1 MRNSA
6 YGTNRITGNKR
17 QVQAEPGQLPHQ
29 VPLQAGDPR
38 RVGRYRLTGRLDGL
52 PSDDPIF
59 TGIGTDGA
67 EVCVTVLGGSWDA
80 AALDRFAAEAVVA
93 KRVPPFCAARV
104 LDAGLDGNDAYLVS
118 EYISG
123 RSLLEVV
130 AEYGVAAGP
139 PLEALAIGMAT
150 GLASVHQAG
159 LVHGSFGP
167 QYVILAEH
175 GPPHV
180 VEFGITPP
188 YGSATPSADMLAWG
202 QTVVFA
208 ATGRPPGEAVDL
220 DILPESLRDPVQQCL
235 EFDPPE
241 RPAARAVVQFLLGDR
256 ALPAGLLAEG
266 SRRAARGSGWA
277 SLQAAGTASPRAPGA
292 SQHSGRHPA
301 SPVVRSRPDARGR
314 STGTLSHPPRASHVS
329 ATARHTGG
337 GAAAGAQ
344 GPAQRRSGGPRRSGR
359 RGALPW
365 LIAGA
370 GIIVVALIVILILHL
385 AQGGNSAANASANNG
400 HPGASGRAGSS
411 GAPTASQGSVIP
423 AAFNGTW
430 SGEVTQP
437 PSDTYHV
444 TVTLSAGQSSG
455 LISYAG
461 AGATCS
467 GVLTPTSVS
476 PAKMTMKLG
485 TAEKGCANST
495 VTISLGRPNTMTF
508 DEGNPAASG
517 TLTRA

>member
-6 YGTNRITGNKR
+6 YGTNRITGHRR

-59 TGIGTDGA
+59 TGMGPDGTEICITILRGN
-67 EVCVTVLGGSWDA
+67 WDA
-80 AALDRFAAEAVVA
+80 AALDRFAAEAAVA

-118 EYISG
+118 EYVSG

-139 PLEALAIGMAT
+139 QLEALAIGMAT

-202 QTVVFA
+202 QSVVFA
-208 ATGRPPGEAVDL
+208 ATGRPPGVAVDL
-220 DILPESLRDPVQQCL
+220 DILPEILRDPVQQCL
-235 EFDPPE
+235 ELDPPE

-256 ALPAGLLAEG
+256 ALPAGVLAEG

-277 SLQAAGTASPRAPGA
+277 SLQAAGTAPARATGA

-301 SPVVRSRPDARGR
+301 TSVSRPRPDAGGR
-314 STGTLSHPPRASHVS
+314 SAGPASTPYRTSHVAAS
-329 ATARHTGG
+329 ARHTGG
-337 GAAAGAQ
+337 GAAAGSH
-344 GPAQRRSGGPRRSGR
+344 GPAQRRPGGPRRSGR
-359 RGALPW
+359 SRALPW

-370 GIIVVALIVILILHL
+370 GIVVVVLIVLLVLHL
-385 AQGGNSAANASANNG
+385 TQGGNSAATASANTG
-400 HPGASGRAGSS
+400 HRGASSTGSS
-411 GAPTASQGSVIP
+411 GVPTASQGSVIP
-423 AAFNGTW
+423 PAFNGTW
-430 SGEVTQP
+430 SGLVTQP
-437 PSDTYHV
+437 PSDTYNV
-444 TVTLSAGQSSG
+444 TVTLSSGQTSG

-461 AGATCS
+461 AGTTCS

-476 PAKMTMKLG
+476 PTKMIMKLG
-485 TAEKGCANST
+485 TAQKGCANST
-495 VTISLGRPNTMTF
+495 VTISLGRPNTLTF

-517 TLTRA
+517 TLSRA

>member
-1 MRNSA
+1 M
-6 YGTNRITGNKR
+6 
-17 QVQAEPGQLPHQ
+17 PHQ
-29 VPLQAGDPR
+29 VPLKAGDPR

-59 TGIGTDGA
+59 TGSGADGA
-67 EVCVTVLGGSWDA
+67 EVCVTVLGGYWDA
-80 AALDRFAAEAVVA
+80 AALDRFAAEAAVA

-104 LDAGLDGNDAYLVS
+104 LDAGLDGTDVYLVS
-118 EYISG
+118 EYVPG
-123 RSLLEVV
+123 RSLLELV

-139 PLEALAIGMAT
+139 QLEALAIGMAT

-167 QYVILAEH
+167 QYVILAED

-208 ATGRPPGEAVDL
+208 ATGRPPGDAVDL
-220 DILPESLRDPVQQCL
+220 DILPETLREPVQQCL
-235 EFDPPE
+235 ELDPPE

-256 ALPAGLLAEG
+256 ALPAGVLAEG

-277 SLQAAGTASPRAPGA
+277 SLLTASSAPPRESGL
-292 SQHSGRHPA
+292 SLHGGRHP
-301 SPVVRSRPDARGR
+301 PPPLTRPRPDFGGR
-314 STGTLSHPPRASHVS
+314 STGPVSQPFRASHAS
-329 ATARHTGG
+329 ASARHTGG
-337 GAAAGAQ
+337 SAASGSP
-344 GPAQRRSGGPRRSGR
+344 GPALRGPGGPRRSGR
-359 RGALPW
+359 RRALPW
-365 LIAGA
+365 VIAGA
-370 GIIVVALIVILILHL
+370 AAVAVVLIVILIMHL
-385 AQGGNSAANASANNG
+385 AQGGNSAANAAAHTG
-400 HPGASGRAGSS
+400 HPGPSGSPGASGAP
-411 GAPTASQGSVIP
+411 PTASQGSVIP

-430 SGEVTQP
+430 SGQVSQP
-437 PSDTYHV
+437 PSDTYNV
-444 TVTLSAGQSSG
+444 TVTLAAGQSSG
-455 LISYAG
+455 TISYTG

-476 PAKMTMKLG
+476 PSKMIMKLG
-485 TAEKGCANST
+485 TAQKGCANST
-495 VTISLGRPNTMTF
+495 VTISIGRPNTLTF
-508 DEGNPAASG
+508 NEGNPPASG